1 MILSVHNVMAS
12 LPNYIGIVFL
22 VRPNDHNAL
31 AVIILLHHQE
41 RQSDVS

>member
-41 RQSDVS
+41 RQIDVS